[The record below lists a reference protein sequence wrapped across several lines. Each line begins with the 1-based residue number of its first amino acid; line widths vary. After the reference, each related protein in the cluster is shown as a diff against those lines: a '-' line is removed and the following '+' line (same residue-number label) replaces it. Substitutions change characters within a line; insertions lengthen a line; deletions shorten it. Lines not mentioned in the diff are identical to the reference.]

1 VDTLATSSTD
11 SSGDTPTDDTWDRLA
26 AATQLLHRAAAQV
39 WADAGEDHA
48 LQSFG
53 FGVFLAQAEA
63 SALLPREHPVPTAED
78 LEDLEEQGALQLLA
92 AAEELTRPLPAQRPD
107 LINRSPLVLDL
118 CDLIREARE
127 LGY

>member
-1 VDTLATSSTD
+1 MDTLATSSTD
-11 SSGDTPTDDTWDRLA
+11 GTPADDTWDRLA

-39 WADAGEDHA
+39 WAVAGEDHA

-78 LEDLEEQGALQLLA
+78 LEDLEEKTALQLLA

-107 LINRSPLVLDL
+107 LIISSQLVLDL
-118 CDLIREARE
+118 CDLIREARD